1 MCVGLP
7 VQTASLGT
15 YTHEADA
22 ARAYDA
28 AHFDMYGRLDL
39 LNFPDD
45 VEEKGAARVAA
56 PSTAGDQ
63 HRHCSSSSLYSMHW
77 DRLTWGKPGGAKLIF
92 ETWILHCCMLSS
104 ITMQIHLP

>member
-1 MCVGLP
+1 MLL
-7 VQTASLGT
+7 QTASLGT

-45 VEEKGAARVAA
+45 FQQDGAAGAA
-56 PSTAGDQ
+56 SADAG
-63 HRHCSSSSLYSMHW
+63 
-77 DRLTWGKPGGAKLIF
+77 
-92 ETWILHCCMLSS
+92 ELS
-104 ITMQIHLP
+104 HAE